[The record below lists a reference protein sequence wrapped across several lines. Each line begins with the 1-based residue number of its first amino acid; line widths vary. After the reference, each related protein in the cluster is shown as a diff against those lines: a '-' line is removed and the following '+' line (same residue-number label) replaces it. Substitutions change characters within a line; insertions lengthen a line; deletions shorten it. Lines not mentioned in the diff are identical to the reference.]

1 MISTHLSP
9 EPERRLWTICENVR
23 DELRYADK
31 KLAAITGLCAAEL
44 AFTAWDTATGPAG
57 PLALVCVMALTAGLL
72 LGLAAFCISRAPKRL
87 FLAAGLDERRPDDS
101 FVDFEDLAK
110 YSHGDLIARFDK
122 YLGGGIAATHYFED
136 IVGQIHEQSRVAA
149 SKRRLLRWVCW
160 PAGAG
165 QLLLAA
171 RLVADVLS

>member
-9 EPERRLWTICENVR
+9 EPERRLWTISESVR
-23 DELRYADK
+23 DELRYADR
-31 KLAAITGLCAAEL
+31 KLAALTGLCAAEL

-57 PLALVCVMALTAGLL
+57 RLAVPCVVALSAGLL
-72 LGLAAFCISRAPKRL
+72 LGLAAFCLSRAPKRL
-87 FLAAGLDERRPDDS
+87 FLDAALDERRPDDS

-122 YLGGGIAATHYFED
+122 YLGGGIASTHYFED
-136 IVGQIHEQSRVAA
+136 IVGQIHDRSRVAA
-149 SKRRLLRWVCW
+149 SKRRMLRWVCW
-160 PAGAG
+160 PVGAG

-171 RLVADVLS
+171 RLLAGVLS